1 MTDYCPR
8 ALLTVNS
15 GDVVP
20 QLPTKEMQAI
30 GKHLII
36 MTLLENHEGKTVEMV
51 LFPLFCLKYVYFDDQ
66 LNSQIVSCPSETERE
81 RWLKVTEPLS
91 SENPDEKIYEQWD
104 CPQVIAVH
112 PYQAL
117 QPDEL
122 DLDIKDV
129 VNVHRKMACWS
140 FARRRWRT

>member
-1 MTDYCPR
+1 M
-8 ALLTVNS
+8 
-15 GDVVP
+15 
-20 QLPTKEMQAI
+20 
-30 GKHLII
+30 
-36 MTLLENHEGKTVEMV
+36 
-51 LFPLFCLKYVYFDDQ
+51 
-66 LNSQIVSCPSETERE
+66 
-81 RWLKVTEPLS
+81 VTEPPA

-129 VNVHRKMACWS
+129 VNVHRKMADGNYKPPQNTPQNMS
-140 FARRRWRT
+140 